1 MKTAVR
7 LLVCAVALHAPTS
20 LWAFGS
26 RGHQAVGALA
36 DQMLSAR
43 AAAQLKT
50 NLGMNLRTASTW
62 ADCVKDVVPVSG
74 VGLRYQADPKYH
86 GSCGVFETPTGIAR
100 MQDYVQRNWKTCST
114 EPRVSACH
122 KKYHFADIAI
132 QHDRYDRALAGTS
145 DHDIVSAI
153 GAALTVLQGRP
164 APAPFSIRDKKE
176 ALLLLAHLVGDLHQP
191 LHVGSVYLDS
201 QNQPMDPGKAG
212 TPIAKATDTA
222 GGNDIEDGS
231 TNLHAEWD
239 NLSTTINPWAL
250 TPPLVA
256 QARAVAATSGDLK
269 GWPALWASETV
280 VTARSAFSG
289 LSYTHTGALKPG
301 DWVVKVA
308 DRAAYAVQRRSVQEQ
323 QVARAGARLAQLLNA
338 VWP

>member
-7 LLVCAVALHAPTS
+7 LFVCAIALTTPFS
-20 LWAFGS
+20 LWAFGP

-36 DQMLSAR
+36 DQMLSAH

-50 NLGMNLRTASTW
+50 NLGMSLRTAATW
-62 ADCVKDVVPVSG
+62 ADCVKDVVPVAA
-74 VGLRYQADPKYH
+74 VGLRYKADPKYH
-86 GSCGVFETPTGIAR
+86 ASCGVFETATGIAR
-100 MQDYVQRNWKTCST
+100 MQNYVQRNWKTCST
-114 EPRVSACH
+114 DPKVSACH
-122 KKYHFADIAI
+122 KKYHFADVAI
-132 QHDRYDRALAGTS
+132 QHDRYDRAFAGTS

-153 GAALTVLQGRP
+153 HAAVAVLQGQP

-176 ALLLLAHLVGDLHQP
+176 ALLLLAHLLGDIHQP

-201 QNQPMDPGKAG
+201 QNQPMDPGSAG
-212 TPIAKATDTA
+212 TPIAKATDTV

-239 NLSTTINPWAL
+239 NVSTTINPWAL
-250 TPPLVA
+250 TPALQA
-256 QARAVAATSGDLK
+256 EARAVAATAGDLK
-269 GWPALWASETV
+269 GWPAAWASETV
-280 VTARSAFSG
+280 VAARSAFNG

-301 DWVVKVA
+301 DWVVKIA
-308 DRAAYAVQRRSVQEQ
+308 DRAAYAAQRRQLQEQ

-338 VWP
+338 IWP